1 MRGGMKSWSGKVRR
15 SVFFGVIAAAVLVG
29 AFFVVRAVVVYTPFG
44 RSGHKTWVAIRPGAS
59 SQEIGQLLAQHG
71 VIGNPL
77 AFRVYLFLTRQGM
90 DLQAGRYQFATG
102 MTMAQVVNELRQGAV
117 QFNTVVV
124 TIPEGFTVTQIA
136 QVLAQK
142 HVCSVQTFMHTV
154 KTAHFSYWFTPP
166 VSHGKTIRDRL
177 EGYLFPDTYD
187 FTIGEAP
194 YQVVNTM
201 LGEMNSVLTHGRIAA
216 MKRDGLSLRQ
226 LLTVASMIEREAKL
240 ARERPL
246 IASVIYNRLHH
257 KPPMKLRIDATVEY
271 AVGFRST
278 LTAQDFVFNSPYN
291 TYLYDGLPPG
301 PIANPGLA
309 SIDAALH
316 PAHTGYYYYVA
327 KGNGTGAS
335 YFAATYP
342 QQLANEA
349 LRQQNL
355 RKRSRQGS

>member
-1 MRGGMKSWSGKVRR
+1 MRGEWGKRLYKVRR
-15 SVFFGVIAAAVLVG
+15 PVAFGAIAAAVLVG
-29 AFFVVRAVVVYTPFG
+29 AFFVVRAAVVYTPFG
-44 RSGHKTWVAIRPGAS
+44 RPGKKTWVDIRPGAS
-59 SQEIGQLLAQHG
+59 SQQIGQLLAQHG
-71 VIGNPL
+71 VIGSPL
-77 AFRVYLFLTRQGM
+77 VFRWYLFLTHQGT
-90 DLQAGRYQFATG
+90 DLQAGRYQFVTG
-102 MTMAQVVNELRQGAV
+102 MTLAQVVSELKQGAV

-136 QVLAQK
+136 QTLAQQ
-142 HVCSVQTFMHTV
+142 HVCKVQAFMRV
-154 KTAHFSYWFTPP
+154 VRNGRFSYWFIPP
-166 VSHGKTIRDRL
+166 SSHDKAVRDRL

-187 FTIGEAP
+187 FTIGESP
-194 YQVVNTM
+194 HQVVNTM
-201 LGEMNSVLTHGRIAA
+201 LGEMNSILTPGRVAA
-216 MKRDGLSLRQ
+216 MKRDGLTVRQ

-271 AVGFRST
+271 AVGFQSN
-278 LTAQDFVFNSPYN
+278 LTSQDLAVSSPYN
-291 TYLYDGLPPG
+291 TYVHDGLPPG

-316 PAHTGYYYYVA
+316 PAHTDYYYYVA

-335 YFAATYP
+335 YFAATYQ

-349 LRQQNL
+349 RRQQNL
-355 RKRSRQGS
+355 LKRSRRGS